1 MWRANKDG
9 SDVLSGL
16 LTVLLLHDLSIVDED
31 LWLAISVYAFYYFQ
45 RVGSFAVLRI

>member
-31 LWLAISVYAFYYFQ
+31 LWLTISVYAFYFQ